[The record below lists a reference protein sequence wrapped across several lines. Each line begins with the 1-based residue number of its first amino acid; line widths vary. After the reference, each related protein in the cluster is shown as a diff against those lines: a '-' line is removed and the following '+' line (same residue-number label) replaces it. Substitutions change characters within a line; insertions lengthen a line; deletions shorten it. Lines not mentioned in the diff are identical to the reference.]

1 MTVLRY
7 LQENEGHYRIT
18 NHRPAYTAE
27 QLARVEHV
35 DSHEIAK
42 CVVIRA
48 DDDFYL
54 CVLPADR
61 KVDLNAL
68 RRPLGAREISLA
80 SEGEMR
86 RLFEESEIGAEAP
99 FGNLY
104 DLPTLMDRTLR
115 DDKEI
120 IFPADSHETS
130 IHMRMDEYMRLA
142 SPRILN
148 FSYPSNPTQAA
159 EFLF

>member
-7 LQENEGHYRIT
+7 LQENEGHFRIT
-18 NHRPAYTAE
+18 HHRPVYTAE

-35 DSHEIAK
+35 DSHEVAK
-42 CVVIRA
+42 SVVIKA
-48 DDDFYL
+48 DEDYYL

-68 RRPLGAREISLA
+68 QRPLGAHAISLA
-80 SEGEMR
+80 NEDEMR

-99 FGNLY
+99 FGKIY
-104 DLPTLMDRTLR
+104 DLPTLMDKTLR
-115 DDKEI
+115 EDMEI
-120 IFPADSHETS
+120 VFPADSHETS
-130 IHMRMDEYMRLA
+130 IHMKLDEYMRLA
-142 SPRILN
+142 SPRILS
-148 FSYPSNPTQAA
+148 FSYPSSPSQAA